1 MIAAAVATHLRLQA
15 LAGSY
20 ARGVLVSKS
29 LTLPKG
35 VHDGFLPVNKKK
47 GPSKIDWG
55 ECGLI
60 LSALH
65 ILK

>member
-1 MIAAAVATHLRLQA
+1 MAV
-15 LAGSY
+15 SY

-47 GPSKIDWG
+47 KPREVAFDHVMREKQK
-55 ECGLI
+55 
-60 LSALH
+60 LS
-65 ILK
+65 